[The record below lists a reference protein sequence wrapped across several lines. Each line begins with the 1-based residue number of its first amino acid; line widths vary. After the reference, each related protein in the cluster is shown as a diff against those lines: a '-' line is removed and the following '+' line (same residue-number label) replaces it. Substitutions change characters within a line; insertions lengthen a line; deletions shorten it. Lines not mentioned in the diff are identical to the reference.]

1 MSNMSQELET
11 YLNAIASGVG
21 MQDIDTFL
29 SFYYFA
35 RSQLKTE
42 AERQALRYGTL
53 AMIADYCKF
62 RLRRAYYTFKFKQ
75 ALKRIKSA

>member
-1 MSNMSQELET
+1 MSQELEK
-11 YLNAIASGVG
+11 YLKAIASGIG
-21 MQDIDTFL
+21 KQDEETFL

-42 AERQALRYGTL
+42 AERHALRFGTL

-62 RLRRAYYTFKFKQ
+62 PLRRAYYYFKFKR

>member
-1 MSNMSQELET
+1 MSNMSQVEM
-11 YLNAIASGVG
+11 YLKAIASGLG
-21 MQDIDTFL
+21 KQDEETFL
-29 SFYYFA
+29 SFYDFA

-62 RLRRAYYTFKFKQ
+62 PLRRAYYTFKFKR
-75 ALKRIKSA
+75 ALKRIKNA

>member
-1 MSNMSQELET
+1 MATEFDK
-11 YLNAIASGVG
+11 YFKAVVSGIG
-21 MQDIDTFL
+21 KQDIDTFL

-42 AERQALRYGTL
+42 AERQALRFGTL

-62 RLRRAYYTFKFKQ
+62 PLRRAYYTFKFKR

>member
-1 MSNMSQELET
+1 MSQQLEE

-21 MQDIDTFL
+21 KQDIDTFL

-35 RSQLKTE
+35 RSQLKAE

-62 RLRRAYYTFKFKQ
+62 PLRRAFYTFKFKR